1 MSLDAPHS
9 PAPAGA
15 SALYAGRVMHQ
26 RLRPRRHRL
35 SYRVFS
41 LLLDLEELP
50 ALHQRL
56 RWLSVDGF
64 NLFSIHRRDH
74 GAGEPEGPRAH
85 VERQLQAAGLPAGG
99 AIRLLTMP
107 RILGYAFNPLSVYF
121 CHAPGSGALQ
131 AILYEV
137 NNTFGQRH
145 SYLIAVPPGQPP
157 GQAVVQQCDKGFHVS
172 PFLDLALQYRFE
184 VRPPADALHV
194 GIQVRD
200 AQGAVLVATL
210 DARRRPLSD
219 RALLRAFFSHPLLTL
234 KVVGAIHW
242 EALQLWLKGLRIHRL
257 PPAPAQA
264 VSIVRHPPP
273 P

>member
-1 MSLDAPHS
+1 MSPSANPSALR
-9 PAPAGA
+9 
-15 SALYAGRVMHQ
+15 SALYAGQVMHQ

-35 SYRVFS
+35 RYRVFS
-41 LLLDLEELP
+41 LLLDLDELST
-50 ALHQRL
+50 LHQRL
-56 RWLSVDGF
+56 RWLSVDRF
-64 NLFSIHRRDH
+64 NLFSIYRRDH
-74 GAGEPEGPRAH
+74 GAGDAQGPRAH
-85 VERQLQAAGLPAGG
+85 VEQQLLAAGLPAGG

-121 CHAPGSGALQ
+121 CHAPQGDVLQ

-145 SYLIAVPPGQPP
+145 SYLIPVATGST
-157 GQAVVQQCDKGFHVS
+157 ADEAIVQHCDKGFHVS
-172 PFLDLALQYRFE
+172 PFLDLALQYRFT

-210 DARRRPLSD
+210 DADRQALSD
-219 RALLRAFFSHPLLTL
+219 RALLRAFFGHPLLTL

-242 EALQLWLKGLRIHRL
+242 EALQLWRKGLRIHRL